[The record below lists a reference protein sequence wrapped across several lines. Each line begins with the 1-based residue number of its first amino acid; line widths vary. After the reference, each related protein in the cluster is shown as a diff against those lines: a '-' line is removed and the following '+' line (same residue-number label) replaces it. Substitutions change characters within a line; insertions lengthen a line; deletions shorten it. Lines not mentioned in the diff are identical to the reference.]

1 MRHLWVVS
9 SETCRE
15 LLIDQQAVARA
26 LPCVKSA
33 GSYLTL
39 GRLTLICS
47 VGWDHLGSA
56 PGPSTPGHY
65 GDASDNMFQDLTP
78 TSFIAE
84 FNGPSRFFP
93 NLNQLLGSFT
103 GTFALS
109 F

>member
-1 MRHLWVVS
+1 M
-9 SETCRE
+9 
-15 LLIDQQAVARA
+15 
-26 LPCVKSA
+26 
-33 GSYLTL
+33 
-39 GRLTLICS
+39 CS

-103 GTFALS
+103 DTFALS
-109 F
+109 FQSYQFGFTQYSLKYAQEVFIITLIRYNTRCLK